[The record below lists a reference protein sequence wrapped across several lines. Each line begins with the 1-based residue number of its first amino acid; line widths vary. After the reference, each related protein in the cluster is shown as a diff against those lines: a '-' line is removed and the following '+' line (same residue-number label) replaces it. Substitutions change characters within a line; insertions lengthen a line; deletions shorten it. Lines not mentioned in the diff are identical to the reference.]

1 MDYADPLKRPLQ
13 LPAPKI
19 LNWTIKPVEIE
30 RSKPSPG
37 QILGSHGPPTALTD
51 QTIGPRSEE
60 EDRLPATDGG
70 DFAKRASKTQK
81 EPSSRR
87 FPKPTNPALN
97 PDTTAPDEPQK
108 RASKTQKEPSSR
120 RFPKPTNPALNPD
133 TTAPDEPQNAM
144 DPKTKK
150 KRLRKF
156 LKRAR
161 KLRPKHKPAKADE
174 E

>member
-97 PDTTAPDEPQK
+97 PDTTAPDEPQ
-108 RASKTQKEPSSR
+108 
-120 RFPKPTNPALNPD
+120 
-133 TTAPDEPQNAM
+133 NAM

-150 KRLRKF
+150 KCLRKF